1 MMVLHLSTYHF
12 QGGAARAAHRLHR
25 GLLRQGHESLMFVA
39 VKGSEDP
46 AVTAYEPARD
56 LCSRLRR
63 SLRRKQITRSLD
75 RYLLSRPDGYELFSD
90 YRSEYGSDL
99 PYQLPDCDVINVHW
113 IAGLVDYGTFFD
125 RVSAQ
130 IPIVWTLHDMNPFT
144 GGCHYDLGC
153 GRYSEGCGVCPQLGS
168 IDPGD
173 LSHRI
178 WKHKQRI
185 FERIEPSRLH
195 IVSPSHWLAGES
207 SHSALMG
214 KYPVSIIPHGLEID
228 DFARRDRSVARDTLK
243 VPEDAKVVLFAAN
256 EVGVR
261 RKGFDLLAQALSRLE
276 SISRLLLVSL
286 GEGRPALNT
295 QVPHLHLGYIDND
308 RFLSL
313 VYSAADVLIIP
324 STQEAFGQTALEA
337 MACGIPIVG
346 FAVGGI
352 PDIVRPGITGLLAPL
367 EDVRALAA
375 AIEEL
380 VNNDAKREEMSSN
393 CRRIAIQ
400 EYALEVQ
407 ANRYVELYEKMLVQS

>member
-1 MMVLHLSTYHF
+1 
-12 QGGAARAAHRLHR
+12 
-25 GLLRQGHESLMFVA
+25 
-39 VKGSEDP
+39 
-46 AVTAYEPARD
+46 
-56 LCSRLRR
+56 
-63 SLRRKQITRSLD
+63 
-75 RYLLSRPDGYELFSD
+75 
-90 YRSEYGSDL
+90 
-99 PYQLPDCDVINVHW
+99 
-113 IAGLVDYGTFFD
+113 
-125 RVSAQ
+125 
-130 IPIVWTLHDMNPFT
+130 
-144 GGCHYDLGC
+144 
-153 GRYSEGCGVCPQLGS
+153 
-168 IDPGD
+168 
-173 LSHRI
+173 
-178 WKHKQRI
+178 
-185 FERIEPSRLH
+185 
-195 IVSPSHWLAGES
+195 
-207 SHSALMG
+207 MG